1 MIKISDEAA
10 EKAKEIL
17 IAEGK
22 TDSGL
27 RIFLAGGGCC
37 GPSFGMDISEKPAE
51 SDETFE
57 KNGLK
62 VFVDKTASEKLN
74 GMEIHFVSEGEQ
86 QGFVVRGNAPSSCGP
101 SCSSC

>member
-1 MIKISDEAA
+1 VIKISDEAA

-17 IAEGK
+17 AAEGK
-22 TDSGL
+22 AGSGL
-27 RIFLAGGGCC
+27 RIFLAGSSCC
-37 GPSFGMDISEKPAE
+37 GPSFGMDISDNPDDN
-51 SDETFE
+51 DETFE

-74 GMEIHFVSEGEQ
+74 GMEIHFVSEGDQ
-86 QGFVVRGNAPSSCGP
+86 QGFVVRGNTPSSCGP